1 MFIITDG
8 KNYVMENPMKKGQ
21 YISTTSPIQA
31 KEFTWKQARNLLNN
45 RSKKMS
51 WIKSYHIV
59 NQENGERNENSPNYK
74 GNGGI
79 YIGEKDIDFDDSIID
94 FIYKETKSIMGL
106 AGWSMEQLKTY
117 EEELNIGLS
126 KYDSAES
133 DIEHALQKYKE
144 DNDGKKPQAHKMAK
158 IGYMLDEIRD
168 KHKHIK
174 QCQRY
179 IKVMQDAITY
189 NYTIE
194 KLKLELTKAKYS
206 DYKGRTEY
214 YQKALDIL
222 DQVIKMII
230 RDNYNIFV
238 QAITQLSKDKH
249 EKFDCCPKCFG
260 ETKHRKLQDNELN
273 FGEVLSRE
281 IHKRK

>member
-1 MFIITDG
+1 MFILTDG
-8 KNYVMENPMKKGQ
+8 KNYVMENPMRTGE

-31 KEFTWKQARNLLNN
+31 KEFSWKQAKTLLNN

-51 WIKSYHIV
+51 WIKSYSIV
-59 NQENGERNENSPNYK
+59 NKDTGQTYDSRYK
-74 GNGGI
+74 GNAGAF
-79 YIGEKDIDFDDSIID
+79 IGEKDIDFDESIINL
-94 FIYKETKSIMGL
+94 IYKEAKSIMGL

-144 DNDGKKPQAHKMAK
+144 DNNGKKPQAHKMAK

-189 NYTIE
+189 DYTLE
-194 KLKLELTKAKYS
+194 KLKLEITKAKHS
-206 DYKGRTEY
+206 EYKGRTEY
-214 YQKALDIL
+214 YQIALDL
-222 DQVIKMII
+222 
-230 RDNYNIFV
+230 
-238 QAITQLSKDKH
+238 L
-249 EKFDCCPKCFG
+249 E
-260 ETKHRKLQDNELN
+260 
-273 FGEVLSRE
+273 
-281 IHKRK
+281 

>member
-249 EKFDCCPKCFG
+249 EEHCNPS
-260 ETKHRKLQDNELN
+260 ELKHQNLDDDELT
-273 FGEVLSRE
+273 FRE
-281 IHKRK
+281 ILQRELHKRK